1 MTENNI
7 RFLGDMQPS
16 IISPPSLWIN
26 PPLSLYQS
34 FVGAYTQHHHN
45 KSHLWVDVRS
55 GLLLSLLPFL
65 PNLRLLF
72 LLSCFGRHPGNCTLP
87 CYYLCLALPIY
98 FSNVIRGWILISSFL
113 CYERQWYFGFV
124 FCCLSLSSFWPYC
137 KIPKSKSILE
147 DFRLKLAFLAYSPQL
162 TRNFK
167 SGSLLFL
174 WRLPLACTVYRIQGW
189 LVGAEFQESIEKKNR
204 PNFRTPSLSLPDKLG
219 NLRLWCFEHFL
230 WEVALIMTAAVVLVK
245 LMRRNTSEN
254 KRKQIEQTLQ

>member
-1 MTENNI
+1 MDLNQLIPLLWAVAQNTA
-7 RFLGDMQPS
+7 FP
-16 IISPPSLWIN
+16 ISPNQILLAFWSMCSSEYLI
-26 PPLSLYQS
+26 
-34 FVGAYTQHHHN
+34 TQH
-45 KSHLWVDVRS
+45 
-55 GLLLSLLPFL
+55 
-65 PNLRLLF
+65 
-72 LLSCFGRHPGNCTLP
+72 
-87 CYYLCLALPIY
+87 
-98 FSNVIRGWILISSFL
+98 IS
-113 CYERQWYFGFV
+113 RYFGFV

-137 KIPKSKSILE
+137 KVPKSKSNILE
-147 DFRLKLAFLAYSPQL
+147 DFRFKLSFLAYSPQL
-162 TRNFK
+162 SRNLK